1 MLSVICFLYSI
12 MLRLVY
18 IFSRKLN
25 ACYIFIRLSFSA
37 LFVCA
42 GWYVEGK
49 LFVYV
54 YVVVVVV
61 VVVV

>member
-1 MLSVICFLYSI
+1 MLSL
-12 MLRLVY
+12 MY
-18 IFSRKLN
+18 ISTNLN
-25 ACYIFIRLSFSA
+25 GCNIFIRLSCSA

-42 GWYVEGK
+42 GWYVEVK
-49 LFVYV
+49 LFVYVVYVYVYV